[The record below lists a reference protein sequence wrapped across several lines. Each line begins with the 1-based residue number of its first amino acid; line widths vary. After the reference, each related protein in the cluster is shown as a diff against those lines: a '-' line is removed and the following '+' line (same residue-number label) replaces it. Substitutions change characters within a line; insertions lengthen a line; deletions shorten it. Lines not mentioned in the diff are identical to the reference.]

1 MSGASLRAPQERI
14 SIAVAEV
21 MPEAAV
27 EQRHSARR
35 DELTLQGYRER
46 FHWLS
51 SAEHQQ
57 LLQDATTFLKGRF
70 PSLTSSSWQITEK
83 VRHNPSCGE
92 TTTVLWC
99 RSTDGD
105 ASIWFYSGDQC
116 ALSLASGSLLM
127 KLLEQ
132 SQSRAEQQ
140 ALLHKL
146 SREVQGVGMMQ
157 EGCCSQH
164 PSTAFQDYLYFLQGL
179 QHFPVR
185 KRCFLINL
193 EAALYSSRE

>member
-1 MSGASLRAPQERI
+1 MIGASLRVPQKRT
-14 SIAVAEV
+14 STA
-21 MPEAAV
+21 AAV
-27 EQRHSARR
+27 EQQRCARR

-51 SAEHQQ
+51 FTEHQQ
-57 LLQDATTFLKGRF
+57 LLQDAATFLKSRF

-116 ALSLASGSLLM
+116 TLSLASGSLLM
-127 KLLEQ
+127 ELLEQ
-132 SQSRAEQQ
+132 SQSREEQQ

-146 SREVQGVGMMQ
+146 SRAVQGVGMMQ
-157 EGCCSQH
+157 EGCSQH
-164 PSTAFQDYLYFLQGL
+164 PSTAVQDYLYFLQGL

-193 EAALYSSRE
+193 EAALHSSRE